1 MKALILAAGV
11 GSRLAPLTDHLP
23 KCLVEVNGTPILMKQ
38 IENLVDM
45 FADDASVDVSQYTS
59 LIELVIVLAIIGLIV
74 GIVRTYTKGEAD

>member
-1 MKALILAAGV
+1 MADLLNSSTNTVIALLVAIILFCSVLIPVA
-11 GSRLAPLTDHLP
+11 
-23 KCLVEVNGTPILMKQ
+23 MKQ